1 MACNVIRYSS
11 GVNGNFQWGVVLDE
25 VYPLAGSWSSTADFL
40 ANGGKEAAFNL
51 AANPPAAGGS
61 SLDSL
66 SVLSPVTAPCQVIC
80 QGANYRQHMIDS
92 GMNPEDKKFNMIFN
106 KSAGCI
112 TGPYD
117 DVVRPAHVNLLDYEV
132 ELGLVIGAP
141 VMEARQI
148 RKADLP
154 SIIAGL
160 VIANDVSARDV
171 QVPEMQFFKGKSY
184 RGFCPVGP
192 VLCLLA
198 PEDYDYLEKL
208 DLKLMVNGQV
218 RQSDSSGD
226 MVFKPADT
234 LSELSQI
241 ANLNVGDLIMTGTP
255 AGCALSIPSPL
266 VAKIGGLLPEATKWA
281 MFKKMQGKK
290 PNYLKPN
297 DVMELTVRSAD
308 GRIDLGV
315 QRNRIIQG

>member
-11 GVNGNFQWGVVLDE
+11 GVNGDFQWGVVLDE
-25 VYPLAGSWSSTADFL
+25 VFPLAGSWSSTADFIE
-40 ANGGKEAAFNL
+40 NGGKEAAFNL
-51 AANPPAAGGS
+51 AANPPSTGGIKQA
-61 SLDSL
+61 SLQ
-66 SVLSPVTAPCQVIC
+66 VLSPVTAPCQVLC

-92 GMNPEDKKFNMIFN
+92 GMNPEEKKFNMIFN

-112 TGPYD
+112 NGPYD

-141 VMEARQI
+141 VMEAREI
-148 RKADLP
+148 SKADLP
-154 SIIAGL
+154 SVVVGL

-198 PEDYDYLEKL
+198 PEDYHYLEKL
-208 DLKLMVNGQV
+208 DLKLTVNGEV

-266 VAKIGGLLPEATKWA
+266 VAKLGGLLPEAAKWA
-281 MFKKMQGKK
+281 LFKKMQGKK

-315 QRNRIIQG
+315 QRNRIVQG

>member
-1 MACNVIRYSS
+1 M
-11 GVNGNFQWGVVLDE
+11 
-25 VYPLAGSWSSTADFL
+25 
-40 ANGGKEAAFNL
+40 
-51 AANPPAAGGS
+51 
-61 SLDSL
+61 
-66 SVLSPVTAPCQVIC
+66 
-80 QGANYRQHMIDS
+80 
-92 GMNPEDKKFNMIFN
+92 
-106 KSAGCI
+106 
-112 TGPYD
+112 
-117 DVVRPAHVNLLDYEV
+117 
-132 ELGLVIGAP
+132 VIGAP

-241 ANLNVGDLIMTGTP
+241 ANLNVGDLIMTCTP

-281 MFKKMQGKK
+281 MFKKMQAKK

-315 QRNRIIQG
+315 QRNRIAQG